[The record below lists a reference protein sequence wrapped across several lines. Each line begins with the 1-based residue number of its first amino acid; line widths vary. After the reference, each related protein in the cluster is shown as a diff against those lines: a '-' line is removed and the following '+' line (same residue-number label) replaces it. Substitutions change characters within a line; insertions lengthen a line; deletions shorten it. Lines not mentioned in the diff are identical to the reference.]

1 MINLMEYKEMVQK
14 IIDLK
19 SPDWD
24 KCHEALLNKYKEYY
38 HNDISLDK
46 ELLSRPTSLMYNYT
60 FKLKLEAVKEFTK
73 NLLNH
78 NGVLL
83 NELYSY
89 NIADIYINFKLDK
102 NNKNI
107 CKIRASQVSSSRSSW
122 WNRSSSDPESKYWF
136 LYNKILIRKLNT
148 YHWYRYSWL
157 LDIDLTSPYKNLNKY
172 KMLDHEIHYYIL
184 TGSEL
189 SNTLKAMRPYWGQTI
204 LYELLLSQ
212 DLILMRCNNI
222 QDHHKDLYVAIPD
235 SEIRWHDYEL
245 MWVFNFYL

>member
-1 MINLMEYKEMVQK
+1 MVQK

-46 ELLSRPTSLMYNYT
+46 ELLSRSTSLVYNYT
-60 FKLKLEAVKEFTK
+60 FKLKLEALKEFTK

-83 NELYSY
+83 NESDSY
-89 NIADIYINFKLDK
+89 NIADIYIDFKLDK

-107 CKIRASQVSSSRSSW
+107 CKIRASQVSLSTLR
-122 WNRSSSDPESKYWF
+122 NRSCPDPESTCWF
-136 LYNKILIRKLNT
+136 LNNKILIRKLNT

-157 LDIDLTSPYKNLNKY
+157 LDIDLTYPYKNLNKY

-189 SNTLKAMRPYWGQTI
+189 SDTLKAMRPYWGQTI
-204 LYELLLSQ
+204 LYELLLSR
-212 DLILMRCNNI
+212 DLILMGCNI
-222 QDHHKDLYVAIPD
+222 IEDHHKDLYVAIPG

-245 MWVFNFYL
+245 VWVFNFYL

>member
-1 MINLMEYKEMVQK
+1 MVQK

-46 ELLSRPTSLMYNYT
+46 ELLFRSTNLVYNYT
-60 FKLKLEAVKEFTK
+60 FKLKLEALKEFIK

-78 NGVLL
+78 NRVLL
-83 NELYSY
+83 NGLDSA
-89 NIADIYINFKLDK
+89 NIAAININFTLDN

-107 CKIRASQVSSSRSSW
+107 CKIRASQVSLSRW
-122 WNRSSSDPESKYWF
+122 WDRSCSDPESKCWF
-136 LYNKILIRKLNT
+136 LSNKILIRKLNT

-157 LDIDLTSPYKNLNKY
+157 LDIDLTYPYKNLNKY
-172 KMLDHEIHYYIL
+172 KMLDHEIHYDIL

-189 SNTLKAMRPYWGQTI
+189 SDILKAMRPYWGQTM
-204 LYELLLSQ
+204 LYELLLNR
-212 DLILMRCNNI
+212 DLILMKCNNVR
-222 QDHHKDLYVAIPD
+222 DHHKDLHVAIPG
-235 SEIRWHDYEL
+235 SEIQWHDYEL
-245 MWVFNFYL
+245 VWDFNFYL